1 MRERVMWV
9 SRNVLEKVQPLTQ
22 GYWEGGEHLYAEI
35 LSNHAYAERFELE
48 TDPSRKQPIPYV
60 VVLSEYGIFCMA
72 RKKAQTEARLHGK
85 LSIGVG
91 GHISE
96 SEDDGKTD
104 ALVSGMWRE
113 LHEEL
118 HIIDAK
124 QCAFRGFLNDDSNEV
139 GQVHI
144 GLVYTIDVTPDQVA
158 VRETEKMEGFWVTL
172 DELHMSSERLES
184 WSRLLL
190 PHLPAWIESRSS

>member
-1 MRERVMWV
+1 
-9 SRNVLEKVQPLTQ
+9 
-22 GYWEGGEHLYAEI
+22 
-35 LSNHAYAERFELE
+35 
-48 TDPSRKQPIPYV
+48 
-60 VVLSEYGIFCMA
+60 
-72 RKKAQTEARLHGK
+72 
-85 LSIGVG
+85 
-91 GHISE
+91 
-96 SEDDGKTD
+96 
-104 ALVSGMWRE
+104 MWRE

-172 DELHMSSERLES
+172 EELHRSSERLES

-190 PHLPAWIESRSS
+190 PHLPAWIESRS

>member
-9 SRNVLEKVQPLTQ
+9 SREVLENRHPLSQ
-22 GYWEGGEHLYAEI
+22 GFWEGGELLYSEI
-35 LSNHAYAERFELE
+35 LSNHAYAARVELE

-60 VVLSEYGIFCMA
+60 VVLSKYGVFCTA

-85 LSIGVG
+85 LSIGIG

-96 SEDDGKTD
+96 SEDDGKAD
-104 ALVSGMWRE
+104 ALISGMWRE

-118 HIIDAK
+118 HINDAK
-124 QCAFRGFLNDDSNEV
+124 ECVFRGFLNDDSNEV

-144 GLVYTIDVTPDQVA
+144 GLVYTIVAESDQVM
-158 VRETEKMEGFWVTL
+158 VRETEKMEGFWTSL
-172 DELHMSSERLES
+172 DELRASSERLES

-190 PHLPAWIESRSS
+190 DHLPGWMTEIDV